1 MTTNPAGSDRS
12 EGKTPTEPGKQ
23 PVGGISAIRVLV
35 PALLIMLVLHTLIIF
50 NTLRI
55 NRMGGQISATT
66 QNTFTFNQTTKQLE
80 RTSDNLTDAAR
91 LYVGTGDET
100 YIRQYFEQENTL
112 TELDGTLQELALP
125 LGSTDAYEQVAE
137 AVRIIRERSETDLQA
152 IMLAASVY
160 GTDLSPWPAFAEF
173 TLPGALAGLSD
184 DDKLDKA
191 SELLGDLPYLNSRNH
206 SDGAIDEAI
215 SLFAVDTGRRIGEL
229 QGVMAGYQSLQWT
242 FTLTVIS
249 VILLLCILMVVFMVV
264 PIRRGVD
271 MVERGDAIP
280 VNRGFKELRL
290 LSRSYNDL
298 LYHRM
303 ELENNL
309 RRQSQTDAL
318 TDLPNR
324 LAFENYIARL
334 NWKDSEESLTVFSMD
349 VNGLK
354 ERNDTEGHSSG
365 DELLQE
371 ASRCILSVFGDDS
384 GKNCFRFGGDE
395 FAAFWT
401 GKSEAEVREAVERF
415 DRLQEKHGVSISV
428 GYAYAPKLSTARV
441 ETLFEVADKRMYED
455 KMRRKQEH
463 PELFAAGR

>member
-66 QNTFTFNQTTKQLE
+66 QSTFTFNQTTKQLE

-318 TDLPNR
+318 TDLPNG
-324 LAFENYIARL
+324 
-334 NWKDSEESLTVFSMD
+334 W
-349 VNGLK
+349 
-354 ERNDTEGHSSG
+354 
-365 DELLQE
+365 LL
-371 ASRCILSVFGDDS
+371 RTILPV
-384 GKNCFRFGGDE
+384 
-395 FAAFWT
+395 
-401 GKSEAEVREAVERF
+401 
-415 DRLQEKHGVSISV
+415 
-428 GYAYAPKLSTARV
+428 
-441 ETLFEVADKRMYED
+441 
-455 KMRRKQEH
+455 
-463 PELFAAGR
+463 

>member
-1 MTTNPAGSDRS
+1 MTTNPAGSARP
-12 EGKTPTEPGKQ
+12 ETQHPAEPGKQ
-23 PVGGISAIRVLV
+23 PVGGISAIKVLV
-35 PALLIMLVLHTLIIF
+35 PALLIMLVLHALIIF

-66 QNTFTFNQTTKQLE
+66 QSTFTFNQTTKQLE

-91 LYVGTGDET
+91 LFIGTGDET
-100 YIRQYFEQENTL
+100 YIRRYFEYENTL
-112 TELDGTLQELALP
+112 TELDGTLQELAVP
-125 LGSTDAYEQVAE
+125 LGSADAYEQVAE
-137 AVRIIRERSETDLQA
+137 AVRIIRERTETDLQA
-152 IMLAASVY
+152 IKLAASVY
-160 GTDLSPWPAFAEF
+160 GTDLSFWPAFADI
-173 TLPGALAGLSD
+173 TLPGALSGLGD

-191 SELLGDLPYLNSRNH
+191 AEMLGDLPYLNSRNH

-215 SLFAVDTGRRIGEL
+215 SLFAVGTGRRIGEL
-229 QGVMAGYQSLQWT
+229 QGVMAGYQTLQWT

-249 VILLLCILMVVFMVV
+249 VILLLCLLLVLFMVI
-264 PIRRGVD
+264 PIRRGVKQ
-271 MVERGDAIP
+271 VERGDAIP
-280 VNRGFKELRL
+280 VNKGFRELRL

-298 LYHRM
+298 LYHRR

-324 LAFENYIARL
+324 LAFENYITRL

-354 ERNDTEGHSSG
+354 ERNDSEGHASG

-371 ASRCILSVFGDDS
+371 ASRCILAVFGDES

-395 FAAFWT
+395 FAAFWI
-401 GKSEAEVREAVERF
+401 GKSETEVQEAVERF
-415 DRLQEKHGVSISV
+415 DRLQEKYGVSISV
-428 GYAYAPKLSTARV
+428 GYAYTPKLSTAQV

-455 KMRRKQEH
+455 KTRRKQEH